1 MENVLHRSP
10 EILLLLFLIITFLQ
24 SGADKLLDWR
34 NNLAWLKEHFGA
46 SPFKNI
52 VPFLLTTVM
61 VAELCA
67 ALLCLLGLYELVVSN
82 TVTLALYG
90 AIMSCIA
97 LLMLLLGQRI
107 ARDYEGAKTITVY
120 FLPAVFLVY
129 LLVA

>member
-1 MENVLHRSP
+1 
-10 EILLLLFLIITFLQ
+10 
-24 SGADKLLDWR
+24 
-34 NNLAWLKEHFGA
+34 
-46 SPFKNI
+46 
-52 VPFLLTTVM
+52 M

-129 LLVA
+129 LLVV